1 MQLLLGKAK
10 PEIFSLED
18 LMISN
23 DIQQTLLELLMILV
37 FVYFFFNLWSVE
49 EISWEFYHSFY

>member
-1 MQLLLGKAK
+1 LQLLLGKAK

-23 DIQQTLLELLMILV
+23 DIQQTLLELLIILV